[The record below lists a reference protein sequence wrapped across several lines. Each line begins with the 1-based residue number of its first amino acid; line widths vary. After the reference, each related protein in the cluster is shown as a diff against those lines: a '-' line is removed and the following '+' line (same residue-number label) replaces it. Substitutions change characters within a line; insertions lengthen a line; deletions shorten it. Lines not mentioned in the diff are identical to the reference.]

1 MDTGRQKSPTTTYLE
16 INPHLNGKIYEEIV
30 PWLQRQYDLCAYVFM
45 LWRQG
50 DVVIFIFTLNADT
63 SLSDPIQKTRE
74 VCIQVVCLPGEKI
87 VQFPKEKRV
96 TLNNSPKNYLGT
108 IFWTERTQAFNRCL
122 TNPRHRCLQKHFSS
136 LHFGVCNGTMKFLR
150 KLNFEQ

>member
-74 VCIQVVCLPGEKI
+74 VCIQVVGLPGEKI

-96 TLNNSPKNYLGT
+96 TLNNSPKIIWVPSSG
-108 IFWTERTQAFNRCL
+108 
-122 TNPRHRCLQKHFSS
+122 QKELKHLIDASPIPDT
-136 LHFGVCNGTMKFLR
+136 GVYKNTSPVYILEFVMGP
-150 KLNFEQ
+150 